1 MLVRLLLAVPAFLLA
16 SAFFGVSLV
25 VGVLLWFAALVTGR
39 VPRGL
44 RDLGVVSLRYQAQA
58 SAYALLLTS
67 RYPDSSPALRAPHP
81 PAPELP
87 NPVAA

>member
-1 MLVRLLLAVPAFLLA
+1 
-16 SAFFGVSLV
+16 VSLV
-25 VGVLLWFAALVTGR
+25 VGVLRWFAALVTGR

-44 RDLGVVSLRYQAQA
+44 RDLGVVSLRYQAQV